1 MAESRS
7 TLGTTFLLPI
17 GVSLGVSF
25 CCMILVFPETLS
37 HSWQNNLIKLL
48 GVSKGYIK
56 LQTDFLS
63 ELSQSTDMD
72 STISN
77 FGGRMMASRMGQ
89 LALLDALDG
98 PKKFLPMEMT
108 YAPLSGQ
115 DLARLLQP
123 CRLLV
128 LRLIGMGAFRIA
140 LQTTSSQSQ
149 QEDSEDETSADDLT
163 KPVHVH
169 DTHAMLH
176 FREKVADAE
185 KRNHVVFKDDLLPI
199 LVDGSNDMMSKSSA
213 ALDAIIAWLEYTNTN
228 RWRGQSA
235 QLHNGHVSELQTA
248 IEDLEQA
255 LQIFTAEERLKLI
268 APYEQH
274 FDSLESSG
282 ESLLTE
288 EGGKSFRF
296 GARGLFL
303 SLLWCTNAISSA
315 QQVIVLAKV
324 CHTLALKR
332 TKSRLWM
339 PSALSKL
346 GHALVSKR
354 EGDAGQ
360 DWPTDARNIHN
371 PDVNNQHDEDAD
383 RNEHLH
389 DESGPTTRV
398 GSLDVERDGALQG
411 DGEKEKDEAQAAQL
425 AMRKEKQRLRRLA
438 QRDPDSLPP
447 TKWYHHV
454 GRFVAACH
462 TFFWSPRGEYPRP
475 RDL

>member
-1 MAESRS
+1 M
-7 TLGTTFLLPI
+7 
-17 GVSLGVSF
+17 V
-25 CCMILVFPETLS
+25 LVFPETLS

-48 GVSKGYIK
+48 GVSKAYLKI
-56 LQTDFLS
+56 QADFLS
-63 ELSQSTDMD
+63 DLSQSADMD
-72 STISN
+72 SSITS
-77 FGGRMMASRMGQ
+77 FGGKMMASRMGQ

-128 LRLIGMGAFRIA
+128 LRLIGMGTFRIA
-140 LQTTSSQSQ
+140 LQTTSSQSHQ
-149 QEDSEDETSADDLT
+149 GESEGEASDEDLT
-163 KPVHVH
+163 QPIHVH

-176 FREKVADAE
+176 FRERVVAAE
-185 KRNHVVFKDDLLPI
+185 KSNHVAFKEDLLPI

-213 ALDAIIAWLEYTNTN
+213 ALGTIIAWLEYTNLN

-235 QLHNGHVSELQTA
+235 QLHADHVNKLESA

-255 LQIFTAEERLKLI
+255 LHLFKAQERLKLI

-274 FDSLESSG
+274 FNSLDSTG

-288 EGGKSFRF
+288 EGGKSFRL

-315 QQVIVLAKV
+315 QQIVVLART
-324 CHTLALKR
+324 CQTLALKR
-332 TKSRLWM
+332 PKSRLWM

-346 GHALVSKR
+346 GHALASKR

-360 DWPTDARNIHN
+360 DWPTDIRNLHDSN
-371 PDVNNQHDEDAD
+371 VHQNDEDAD
-383 RNEHLH
+383 TNDHLH

-398 GSLDVERDGALQG
+398 GSLDVERDGGVDEKGQ
-411 DGEKEKDEAQAAQL
+411 KEKGEAQAAEL
-425 AMRKEKQRLRRLA
+425 AMQKEKQRLRRLA

-462 TFFWSPRGEYPRP
+462 TFFWSPRGKFCASLDRSGK
-475 RDL
+475 LSGKNGC